1 MEMRDLRSFVLLA
14 QQLHFGRTARLLNF
28 SQPALTKQIRRVEE
42 ELGCSLFQRGKHG
55 TKLTSA
61 GEIFL
66 REAKPVVIG
75 FEQLVETGRRLARG
89 SGGRLRIGFG
99 FHTFDLVPRVIGRLR
114 QTAPAV
120 EVSLRDMST
129 AEQTEALRNGRIDA
143 GFVRAPVPKEFEAMP
158 VINDRLILVTST
170 DSRMPENATLKDCAE
185 EPFILISNERA
196 PTFRRHAISL
206 CAKSGFHPRIIQDTS
221 EVTTS
226 LALVRANLGVTLIPQ
241 SFGTTH
247 FEGVRV
253 HELKDPAASWA
264 VSAAWRKEDTNPVLT
279 RFIALLRQELEE
291 RSADYDDDLP

>member
-14 QQLHFGRTARLLNF
+14 QQLHFGRTARLLNV

-61 GEIFL
+61 GELFL
-66 REAKPVVIG
+66 REAKPVV
-75 FEQLVETGRRLARG
+75 EAGRRLARG

-99 FHTFDLVPRVIGRLR
+99 FHTFDLVPRVIARLR
-114 QTAPAV
+114 KMAPAV

-129 AEQTEALRNGRIDA
+129 AEQTEALRNGRIDV
-143 GFVRAPVPKEFEAMP
+143 GFVRAPVPKDFEAMP

-247 FEGVRV
+247 FEGVCV

-264 VSAAWRKEDTNPVLT
+264 VSAAWRKEDTSPVLT
-279 RFIALLRQELEE
+279 RFVALLRQELEE
-291 RSADYDDDLP
+291 RSSDYGDDLP